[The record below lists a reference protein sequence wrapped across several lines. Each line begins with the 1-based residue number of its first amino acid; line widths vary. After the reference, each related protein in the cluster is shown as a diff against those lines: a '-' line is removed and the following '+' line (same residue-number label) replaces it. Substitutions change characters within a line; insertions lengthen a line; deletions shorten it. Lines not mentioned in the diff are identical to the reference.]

1 METTKKRDLEFSLV
15 MHSVKQKIFE
25 IGRTGKRP
33 SRFIIGVFN
42 NNKYLNARPN
52 NSVVPRNMMKIQNFE
67 ASQRYTGKTEDDL
80 LTCLTNLIDEL
91 EIGDHC
97 RSITENAQA
106 FFAWGSFRIWRAT
119 KYGDFSIKRERT
131 LQGFG
136 ANRNS
141 FPH

>member
-1 METTKKRDLEFSLV
+1 MSITLMETTKKRDLEFSLI

-52 NSVVPRNMMKIQNFE
+52 NSIVPRNMMKIQNFE
-67 ASQRYTGKTEDDL
+67 ACQRYTGKTEDDL
-80 LTCLTNLIDEL
+80 LTCLTNLIDES

-97 RSITENAQA
+97 RPITENAQA
-106 FFAWGSFRIWRAT
+106 FFA
-119 KYGDFSIKRERT
+119 
-131 LQGFG
+131 
-136 ANRNS
+136 
-141 FPH
+141 